1 MVNQAPALQKLLM
14 EKEAAASPVYPHV
27 SPTAI
32 RYRLTKARAQ
42 SREMETQFLL
52 FLPIFLLLF
61 TLRMSGHRDGSVLWQ
76 ASCEWGQAMV

>member
-1 MVNQAPALQKLLM
+1 
-14 EKEAAASPVYPHV
+14 
-27 SPTAI
+27 
-32 RYRLTKARAQ
+32 
-42 SREMETQFLL
+42 METQFLL